1 MTLSMKVENTKILLW
16 HLTQFHLSI
25 YKVETYLYAHDQIK
39 EVTLTTIETDY
50 NSLKFSPLFYVLDKN
65 KITGMF
71 CVVRRF
77 DMKLFKSNC
86 SSNLI

>member
-65 KITGMF
+65 KITGMLYEDLIWSYLNLT
-71 CVVRRF
+71 VAQIW
-77 DMKLFKSNC
+77 FKC
-86 SSNLI
+86 

>member
-1 MTLSMKVENTKILLW
+1 MTLSMKVESTKILVW

-50 NSLKFSPLFYVLDKN
+50 NSLK
-65 KITGMF
+65 I
-71 CVVRRF
+71 
-77 DMKLFKSNC
+77 
-86 SSNLI
+86 